1 MVTPVTGAR
10 DIKAALTGSKA
21 AELMEFTG
29 GSGSGKECGATSH
42 HGFLEIE
49 QKVVDAISLWIK
61 SH

>member
-10 DIKAALTGSKA
+10 GIKAALTGSKA
-21 AELMEFTG
+21 AELMELSG
-29 GSGSGKECGATSH
+29 GSGKECGATSH

-49 QKVVDAISLWIK
+49 QKIVDAISSWIK